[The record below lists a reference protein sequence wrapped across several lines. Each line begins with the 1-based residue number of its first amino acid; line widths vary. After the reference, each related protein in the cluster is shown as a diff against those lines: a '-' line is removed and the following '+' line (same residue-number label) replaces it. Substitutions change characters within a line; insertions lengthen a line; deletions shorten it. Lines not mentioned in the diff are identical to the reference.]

1 MKKTDP
7 PIILPSDP
15 TAATLRT
22 LTGWVSR
29 QGRFYGEGPQAER
42 MARWDGATHLACTGC
57 DKPTIKSYGLCDSCR
72 NKAQT
77 TRWEA
82 LQLIDY
88 DGKSMFCIYQDD
100 KFFADEE
107 EFFDYC
113 DENEIELGEVMLVVC
128 VPRGLRLLNSDYWGD
143 ELPEDGDLP
152 DEVVTAVRH
161 LNEVLAATK
170 ETRWYPSDKRIVLTR
185 AP

>member
-1 MKKTDP
+1 MSKP
-7 PIILPSDP
+7 PIVILPSDP

-22 LTGWVSR
+22 VTGWVSR
-29 QGRFYGEGPQAER
+29 TGRFYGEGAEAER
-42 MARWDGATHLACTGC
+42 LARWDGATHLACTGC
-57 DKPTIKSYGLCDSCR
+57 GATTYKSYTLCDRCR
-72 NKAQT
+72 NEAQV

-82 LQLIDY
+82 LQLVDY
-88 DGKSMFCIYQDD
+88 DGKSMFCLYQDD
-100 KFFADEE
+100 RFFADEE

-113 DENEIELGEVMLVVC
+113 DENELEPGKVMLVAC
-128 VPRGLRLLNSDYWGD
+128 VPRGLRTLDSSYWED
-143 ELPEDGDLP
+143 DLAEDGDLP

-170 ETRWYPSDKRIVLTR
+170 EISWYPSDKRIVLTR